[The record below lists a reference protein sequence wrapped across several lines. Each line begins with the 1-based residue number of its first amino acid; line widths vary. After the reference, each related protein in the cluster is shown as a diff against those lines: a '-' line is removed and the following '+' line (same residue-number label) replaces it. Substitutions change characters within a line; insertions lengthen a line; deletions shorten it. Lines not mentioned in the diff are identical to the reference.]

1 MTKPLYI
8 YCPHCSFTSV
18 NRLRGK
24 CIRCKIDLFYPGEY
38 VNRDSSGFL
47 WNGIEW
53 RKVSDWFV
61 EVVK

>member
-1 MTKPLYI
+1 MTKPWI
-8 YCPHCSFTSV
+8 IVCPHCSAIAV
-18 NRLRGK
+18 NRLHGK
-24 CIRCKIDLFYPGEY
+24 SIRCKIDLFYPGEY